1 MCISRLLF
9 FASDLLLTVFYIYF
23 RLEMM
28 LDKRQIQAIL
38 LFEFRMGSKIAE
50 TTYNVSN
57 AFGKGTANECTVQ
70 GWFKKF
76 YKGDGSLEVE
86 ECSGRPQKLTMTI
99 VSHQW
104 SWSSYNYMRRCQ
116 RIQHQPF
123 CGCSAFKANFVQSLS
138 STLYSTMDCSIPG
151 FPVLLKLP
159 ESAQTHVHW
168 VNDATQP
175 SHPLLSPSPPA
186 LNLSQHQGLF
196 QCQFFVLDGQS
207 FRASVS
213 TSVLPMNIQGWFPLG
228 LTGLSIVQGALKSLL
243 HHHSLKASI
252 LQHSAF
258 FMVQIPHE
266 YMTTG
271 KIVLERW
278 KSRVKK
284 LAWNLTSKKLKSWY
298 LVPSLHGK

>member
-1 MCISRLLF
+1 
-9 FASDLLLTVFYIYF
+9 
-23 RLEMM
+23 M

-50 TTYNVSN
+50 TTCNVSN

-168 VNDATQP
+168 VNITFLP
-175 SHPLLSPSPPA
+175 RSKHLLINFMAAVTICSDFGAPKIKLVTISTVSPSICHET
-186 LNLSQHQGLF
+186 STLF
-196 QCQFFVLDGQS
+196 IRNGQ
-207 FRASVS
+207 
-213 TSVLPMNIQGWFPLG
+213 L
-228 LTGLSIVQGALKSLL
+228 
-243 HHHSLKASI
+243 
-252 LQHSAF
+252 
-258 FMVQIPHE
+258 
-266 YMTTG
+266 
-271 KIVLERW
+271 
-278 KSRVKK
+278 
-284 LAWNLTSKKLKSWY
+284 
-298 LVPSLHGK
+298 